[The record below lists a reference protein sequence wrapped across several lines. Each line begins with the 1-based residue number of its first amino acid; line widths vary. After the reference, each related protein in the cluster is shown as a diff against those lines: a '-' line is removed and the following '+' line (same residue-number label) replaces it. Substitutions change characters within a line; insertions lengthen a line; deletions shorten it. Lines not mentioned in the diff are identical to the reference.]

1 MVRAISYLLPNFQNF
16 NVTGAVTHAR
26 GVPGT
31 LVLHVTLYTLVY
43 SAVVLTGASA
53 VFSRRNLK

>member
-1 MVRAISYLLPNFQNF
+1 
-16 NVTGAVTHAR
+16 VTGAVAHAR

-31 LVLHVTLYTLVY
+31 LVVNVTLYTLVY